1 MTIGTPISFIR
12 PRAVEYGIG
21 AIAKI
26 PAWIAANGYSRVF
39 VVCDPAL
46 IKRAGSVTDS
56 TNATV
61 EVFTEIVH
69 EPETENFE
77 VLLSRARAFNPDAIV
92 GLGGGT
98 VMDSSKLAS
107 VLVRSERGIY
117 DVLADG
123 TVGAREVG
131 LALAATTAGTG
142 SEVGPRAI
150 ITDSRTNGKQGIAAD
165 SMVADIAVIDPELT
179 VGMPPSV
186 TASTGIDALA
196 HCLEAY
202 TNKFAHPAADLYA
215 LEGTR
220 LITTYLERAVND
232 GNDLEARS
240 AMSMA
245 SLYGGYCLGPVNTH
259 AGHALAYPLGVRYHM
274 AHGVSNALV
283 LSYVV
288 EFNLSACRERMAKV
302 ALAMGATGSDIDE
315 LAESA
320 SRMVRG
326 LCERVGIELKLSR
339 LGVREEDLEPMADE
353 AFAIKRLMN
362 NNPRDITR
370 DDVLGIYRAAY

>member
-1 MTIGTPISFIR
+1 MSIGTPITFVR
-12 PRAVEYGIG
+12 PRAIHFGIG
-21 AIAKI
+21 AIAKV

-46 IKRAGSVTDS
+46 ARKAGVLTAD
-56 TNATV
+56 TNAAV
-61 EVFTEIVH
+61 EVFTDITH

-77 VLLSRARAFNPDAIV
+77 VLIARAKAFKPDAVV

-107 VLVRSERGIY
+107 VLVTSDRTIY
-117 DVLADG
+117 DVLGDG
-123 TVGAREVG
+123 VAGPRSVG
-131 LALAATTAGTG
+131 LALAATTSGTG

-150 ITDSRTNGKQGIAAD
+150 ITDSRSNGKQGIAAD
-165 SMVADIAVIDPELT
+165 SLVADIAVIDPELT
-179 VGMPPSV
+179 VGVPPKV
-186 TASTGIDALA
+186 TAATGIDALA

-202 TNKFAHPAADLYA
+202 TNKFAHPAADVYA
-215 LEGTR
+215 LEGIR
-220 LITTYLERAVND
+220 LITTYLERAVRD
-232 GNDLEARS
+232 GSDMEARS
-240 AMSMA
+240 ALSLA

-288 EFNLSACRERMAKV
+288 EFNLPATRDRMA
-302 ALAMGATGSDIDE
+302 AAARAMGATGGSDDA
-315 LAESA
+315 LAAAA
-320 SRMVRG
+320 SRMVRE
-326 LCERVGIELKLSR
+326 LCERIGIELKLSR

-353 AFAIKRLMN
+353 AFAIKRLIN
-362 NNPRDITR
+362 NNPRAITR
-370 DDVLGIYRAAY
+370 DDILGIYRAAY